1 MSTQT
6 TRKTTLRSK
15 DLSCPSCVSKIET
28 ALGGTPG
35 VSNAEVKFNSGR
47 ILVEHDPSVAS
58 VDDLISVVKSTGYVA
73 EKSAF

>member
-6 TRKTTLRSK
+6 IRKTTLRSK
-15 DLSCPSCVSKIET
+15 DLSCPNCNSKIET
-28 ALGGTPG
+28 ALGGTSG
-35 VSNAEVKFNSGR
+35 VLNAEVKFNTGR
-47 ILVEHDPSVAS
+47 IVVEHDPSVAS